1 MNENKYKY
9 NFIKESIIY
18 ISNEFKKKGQEYGI
32 ITLNTNQ
39 IDILVESLD
48 LMSVSPEVS
57 FKFSERIEKFLV
69 PRFNEVT
76 QIIYSNKTLP
86 SEIGIEISKEN
97 NLDIIKGFGFPNV
110 KLGLRDQ
117 GYSSGDL
124 VNVLRKANYIRY
136 K

>member
-86 SEIGIEISKEN
+86 SVCRAEFVRI
-97 NLDIIKGFGFPNV
+97 V
-110 KLGLRDQ
+110 RDPDADP
-117 GYSSGDL
+117 SLPS
-124 VNVLRKANYIRY
+124 A
-136 K
+136 